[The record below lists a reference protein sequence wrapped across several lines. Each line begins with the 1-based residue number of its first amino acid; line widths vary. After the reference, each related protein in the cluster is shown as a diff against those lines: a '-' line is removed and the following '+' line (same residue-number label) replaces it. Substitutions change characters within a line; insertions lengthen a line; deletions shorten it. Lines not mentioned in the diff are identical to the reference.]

1 MHPVLPLWKLRT
13 HKNALVESDTSIHLC
28 GKSGLSEDSLMKC
41 KLMAMG
47 SCFYSISVKSAGF
60 QKMPL

>member
-1 MHPVLPLWKLRT
+1 MHPVLPLWKLRA

-41 KLMAMG
+41 KQMAVG
-47 SCFYSISVKSAGF
+47 SWMKASCSISV
-60 QKMPL
+60 